1 MSLYVENLKKNGKLS
16 AAIILSVL
24 GATFNFISVC
34 LKQSTVTNLPSGS
47 LNPYAL
53 EWYLMF
59 FYFFVTV
66 SFLVISATDS
76 FARYKLASLA
86 LIAISLSYI
95 PSHIDSNISLSK
107 SASAASGTSATVN
120 IDGVQF
126 PIGSGGSTSADST
139 SNKLAAAGGLAAA
152 GLIMIVLPFFAIL
165 GWLGS
170 DPEAPVN
177 NVAESL
183 KIITVSQSKDT
194 VSS

>member
-16 AAIILSVL
+16 AAIVLSVL

-53 EWYLMF
+53 EWYMMF
-59 FYFFVTV
+59 FYFFVAV
-66 SFLVISATDS
+66 SLLVVSATDS
-76 FARYKLASLA
+76 FTRYRLASLA
-86 LIAISLSYI
+86 LVAISISYI
-95 PSHIDSNISLSK
+95 PPHIDSNISLSK
-107 SASAASGTSATVN
+107 SASDRSSATVS

-126 PIGSGGSTSADST
+126 PIGSGASTSADSS

-170 DPEAPVN
+170 DADAPVN

-194 VSS
+194 VSA